1 MRQIT
6 ELDIYINE
14 KIKEHRKLCGLTQQ
28 ELASYL
34 GVSFQQV
41 QKYEKSTNRISASK
55 LFLISE
61 ALNIPIEDFL
71 PYGGIVHEL

>member
-41 QKYEKSTNRISASK
+41 
-55 LFLISE
+55 
-61 ALNIPIEDFL
+61 
-71 PYGGIVHEL
+71 